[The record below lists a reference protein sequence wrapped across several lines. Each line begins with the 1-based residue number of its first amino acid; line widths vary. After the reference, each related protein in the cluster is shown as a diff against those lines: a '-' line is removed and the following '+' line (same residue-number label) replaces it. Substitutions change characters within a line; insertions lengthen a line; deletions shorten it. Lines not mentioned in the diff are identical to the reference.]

1 MECERRISGKASSVV
16 KQLYRENQVL
26 IFKTI
31 RKGTTFD
38 EFNRIVHTTKFVL
51 YLSLVIVKKNDQ

>member
-1 MECERRISGKASSVV
+1 MECERRISGKASSIV

-26 IFKTI
+26 IFKSI

-51 YLSLVIVKKNDQ
+51 YLSLVS